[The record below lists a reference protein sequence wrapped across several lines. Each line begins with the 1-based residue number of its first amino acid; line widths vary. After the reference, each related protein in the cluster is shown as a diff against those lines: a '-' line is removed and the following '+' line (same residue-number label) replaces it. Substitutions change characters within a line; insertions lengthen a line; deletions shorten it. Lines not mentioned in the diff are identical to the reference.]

1 MKKTLIAMAAAMLA
15 TTTVHAT
22 EFYISPNTMIG
33 LDHVFFIM
41 MENKTDVDILNNPN
55 APFINAWAGTVPNAS
70 LSKVIANRAT
80 NYFGVGHPSAP
91 NYLEAVGG
99 SNFGVNNDVWPNWV
113 NGGCVDNAP
122 STGCGGAFTPI
133 AVAGVDNAVVATATS
148 SSQCNGQISLSG
160 TPAPNNCALY
170 NYPSTGFTPKSIA
183 DQLVAVGKSWKAY
196 EENLPMIHASPI
208 VDGINYSDGTRTN
221 LSPVADFAPGAI
233 QKLYA
238 VKHNPFVYFSNI
250 QQGTNPLLSY
260 NQIQG
265 FEGVEGLWAD
275 LQQHPLIG
283 NVVFGQ
289 NESHVP
295 NFSLI
300 VPDQCG
306 DMHGGVSGGTP
317 ICSAGTSAEAQLLIA
332 QGDSEVQKLVN
343 GIKASD
349 AWKSGRNAIVMTY
362 DENDFSN
369 EANRVVFLVE
379 TNYGPNGRVS
389 NVAYD
394 HFSLLRTLEAAFGLP
409 CLNHAC
415 DLTSKI
421 MSDLF

>member
-1 MKKTLIAMAAAMLA
+1 MRKTFITMAAMLA
-15 TTTVHAT
+15 ATNAYAT
-22 EFYISPNTMIG
+22 EFHISPNRLIG

-41 MENKTDVDILNNPN
+41 MENKTDVDILNNPS

-70 LSKVIANRAT
+70 LSNVIASRAT
-80 NYFGVGHPSAP
+80 NYYGIGHPSAP

-99 SNFGVNNDVWPNWV
+99 SNFGVNNDVWPNWL
-113 NGGCVDNAP
+113 NGGCVDHAP
-122 STGCGGAFTPI
+122 GSTGCAGAFTPI
-133 AVAGVDNAVVATATS
+133 AVAGIDNAVVATATS

-160 TPAPNNCALY
+160 TPAANNCALY
-170 NYPSTGFTPKSIA
+170 DYPATGFTPKSIA

-196 EENLPMIHASPI
+196 EENLPMTGSSPT
-208 VDGINYSDGTRTN
+208 VDGINYADGTRSN
-221 LSPVADFAPGAI
+221 LSPAADFAPGAI

-238 VKHNPFVYFSNI
+238 VKHNPFVYFRNI

-260 NQIQG
+260 KQIQS
-265 FEGVEGLWAD
+265 FEGIEGLWAD
-275 LQQHPLIG
+275 LQQHPLID
-283 NVVFGQ
+283 NIVFGQ
-289 NESHVP
+289 KESHVP

-306 DMHGGVSGGTP
+306 DMHGGISGGTP
-317 ICSAGTSAEAQLLIA
+317 ICSTSTSAEAQLLIA
-332 QGDSEVQKLVN
+332 QGDAEVQKLVN

-349 AWKSGRNAIVMTY
+349 AWKSGRNAIILTF

-379 TNYGPNGRVS
+379 TSYGPNGRVS
-389 NVAYD
+389 QVAYD
-394 HFSLLRTLEAAFGLP
+394 HYSLLRTLEAAFGLP

-415 DLTSKI
+415 DSTSKI